1 MGTIKSSWEIALE
14 RTKDVVPDKE
24 NLEQNRFGTEGKK
37 LVSRYLGDPEAD
49 LQELLEPFEGKQ
61 AGWVRDGVRDA
72 LLSNLTLPADEFALK
87 RSRRAGEGFG
97 ALSTNDRKL
106 RMLLGQLEQF
116 FQEYL
121 GERNRMRQEV
131 DRAYEPRRQQKEAEL
146 EKKTGQRV
154 QINPQND
161 PEYVGLM
168 RQQLLMVDDRYGQV
182 LQGVRDE
189 LTSMSE

>member
-24 NLEQNRFGTEGKK
+24 NLEQSRFTTEGKK
-37 LVSRYLGDPEAD
+37 LVSRYLGDLETGLD
-49 LQELLEPFEGKQ
+49 ELLEPFDGKQ

-72 LLSNLTLPADEFALK
+72 LLSNLTLPTDEFALK

-146 EKKTGQRV
+146 SKKTGQQV

-168 RQQLLMVDDRYGQV
+168 RQQLLVVDDRYGQV

-189 LTSMSE
+189 LVLMSA